1 MQDNNDVAS
10 INSTKVSKH
19 RLWKKAIKWPLYSV
33 AVMPIVLAAGA
44 RFGAGETV
52 RLGQLIGFLTGS
64 VFLLIWENLT
74 NDLFDAEAG
83 VDAFKLHSVIFL
95 SGNKKLIRNLAYLML
110 LIGLLLVLIL
120 ALRSSTTVFFLVI
133 GSCFLG
139 YLYQGPPFRL
149 GYQGLGEPLCFLAF
163 GPLATAASLLV
174 LSPIGNTEQKVP
186 WGDAFTLGSG
196 PAIAT
201 TLVLFCSHFHQ
212 VVEDAANGKETLL
225 VKIGTKRAAS
235 LIPWFVGTTLGLELL
250 PIIHGNWPVTAV
262 FGMIALPS
270 GIALI
275 RLLKK
280 HHNNP
285 ELISESKFLALRFQ
299 TLNGLGLT
307 LGLAI
312 EPFLKAWFI
321 H

>member
-10 INSTKVSKH
+10 INSIKISKR

-33 AVMPIVLAAGA
+33 AVMPIVLAAGS
-44 RFGAGETV
+44 RFGSGETV
-52 RLGQLIGFLTGS
+52 RVGQLIGFLTGS

-83 VDAFKLHSVIFL
+83 VDAFKLHSVVFL

-110 LIGLLLVLIL
+110 AIGLLLMLIL
-120 ALRSSTTVFFLVI
+120 AIRSSPAVFFLVI

-149 GYQGLGEPLCFLAF
+149 GYQGLGEPLCFFAF

-174 LSPIGNTEQKVP
+174 LSPLDNTQPSIP
-186 WGDAFTLGSG
+186 WIEAFTLGSG

-212 VVEDAANGKETLL
+212 VVEDAANGKKTLL

-235 LIPWFVGTTLGLELL
+235 LIPWFIGMTLGLELL
-250 PIIHGNWPVTAV
+250 PIIHRNWPITAL
-262 FGMIALPS
+262 FGMIAIAP
-270 GIALI
+270 GIALVK
-275 RLLKK
+275 LLKK

-285 ELISESKFLALRFQ
+285 SLISESKFLALRFQ

-307 LGLAI
+307 LGLAL
-312 EPFLKAWFI
+312 EAFLR
-321 H
+321 